1 MLRKSFSILI
11 TALFALT
18 GSSAFA
24 ADQQQGVVKKWQ
36 PQTPKVKKQVRK
48 ERHLRQQQLKDE
60 DEKKRLN
67 QAANQSGNQ
76 TQQKL
81 QQPKSLQM
89 PLNNQMQK
97 RLRPP
102 GGTP

>member
-18 GSSAFA
+18 GSSVFA
-24 ADQQQGVVKKWQ
+24 SDQQQGVVKKWQ
-36 PQTPKVKKQVRK
+36 PQTPRVKKEVRT
-48 ERHLRQQQLKDE
+48 ERHLKQQQLKDE

-67 QAANQSGNQ
+67 RAATKQG
-76 TQQKL
+76 TQMPQKM
-81 QQPKSLQM
+81 QQPKSLNT
-89 PLNNQMQK
+89 PLNNQMEQ